1 MEEGVERWVLIKT
14 FHVAPG
20 NLTLLIVQCVGQ
32 TTTPRR
38 HFMWAS
44 TQQKSKLS
52 HVGMLQK
59 AQFTQKKKKK
69 ESKLDTVVQALC
81 SVIDI
86 GESLCA
92 SITGCEIKNIIC
104 VCRVT
109 GKRQYYRQVFMYW
122 KSAIL

>member
-1 MEEGVERWVLIKT
+1 ML
-14 FHVAPG
+14 HQD
-20 NLTLLIVQCVGQ
+20 NLTLLIVQCV
-32 TTTPRR
+32 
-38 HFMWAS
+38 A
-44 TQQKSKLS
+44 QKTL
-52 HVGMLQK
+52 HVSINTAKIEAVSCRNAPKDTVHQ
-59 AQFTQKKKKK
+59 KK
-69 ESKLDTVVQALC
+69 ESKLDTVVQALY
-81 SVIDI
+81 SVINI